1 MTFFRWLTSE
11 KVLIKVVVFF
21 LLLLLAF
28 FSYLFGQELIAN
40 QDSYLESIRKE
51 RQYYVE
57 QLADQIHQMV
67 KADASVEEIVEYL
80 DTGVQVSGS
89 RWVFLSIGNTVAFA
103 KNQSTTQS
111 LEELSYWY
119 RFHDHIREQSDALME
134 YTSFDY
140 GYKTYRIGLVSS
152 RSAAMIE
159 GNVPRHNLFLILT
172 TGSTLMLLVALFLGT
187 VVTLNRIRKQH
198 SILHREIVAKNK
210 QIQTLLD
217 KVAFLREEVCEPEDE
232 EYESMIYD
240 AELIRNF
247 LRKSNDPGLQPIC
260 LLGICIIMGRK
271 YYSKDE
277 IFSYIDPVKELL
289 SSRHLLAEAARG
301 KFVAILY
308 RTDFQEAEELRLRI
322 KAAWDKKPAV
332 EGLQVGMGI
341 IKVDE
346 AKETAEETYD
356 KFMIELSKACGSGTL
371 IRKQGDIL

>member
-1 MTFFRWLTSE
+1 
-11 KVLIKVVVFF
+11 
-21 LLLLLAF
+21 
-28 FSYLFGQELIAN
+28 
-40 QDSYLESIRKE
+40 
-51 RQYYVE
+51 
-57 QLADQIHQMV
+57 
-67 KADASVEEIVEYL
+67 
-80 DTGVQVSGS
+80 
-89 RWVFLSIGNTVAFA
+89 
-103 KNQSTTQS
+103 
-111 LEELSYWY
+111 
-119 RFHDHIREQSDALME
+119 ME